1 MYTKWV
7 VALLLC
13 WCGAGVVESTLT
25 ACPQVTPPSEF
36 NVTGI
41 LGTWYEIYH
50 FKTDFEDANETCSTD
65 TLSLTPEGFIRA
77 DEYDFNVTTGVYEHD
92 VHVSSLSDTSKLTMN
107 ITLEG
112 YLYGVNLW
120 ILASD
125 YNRYMVRW
133 ACFEIT
139 DNTIIDEEY
148 NACSS
153 ALCNFLHSPV
163 TSSCL
168 APNIFL
174 STLFSNTLNLCS
186 SLRVRVQV
194 SQPYRT
200 TGNITVLYILTFRFF
215 DSRLDDK
222 SFSTE

>member
-77 DEYDFNVTTGVYEHD
+77 DEYDFNVTTGTYEHD

-112 YLYGVNLW
+112 DLYGVNLW

-139 DNTIIDEEY
+139 DNTII
-148 NACSS
+148 ALSS
-153 ALCNFLHSPV
+153 I
-163 TSSCL
+163 SSRQK
-168 APNIFL
+168 
-174 STLFSNTLNLCS
+174 T
-186 SLRVRVQV
+186 
-194 SQPYRT
+194 
-200 TGNITVLYILTFRFF
+200 
-215 DSRLDDK
+215 LDDDALHEVDAILARIGVNR
-222 SFSTE
+222 SQYELEVQTNCPDPVRDNTVNV